1 MDALHGL
8 RVLVAGEDPKTLDAA
23 RSGLAAEGAQ
33 AQICEADPLAVLAAV
48 TSAPPDVVL
57 ALDASEERLRAGLDP
72 LGLELGPPVVPVL
85 DVVGPRDPFDAIA
98 ARRLSAVVQLH
109 ALRERAAE
117 LEGVIAAQAVSRRR
131 ENAAAQLDG
140 LRRLALAAEYRDD
153 NTHEHTQRV
162 GHLAALLA
170 RGAGLGDRMVR
181 LVREAAPLHDLGKI
195 AIPDEILDKPTTL
208 TDPEWQAIGE
218 HPRIGQVILEQ
229 ASGLREAIPVVLH
242 HHERFNGGGYPHGL
256 RGSEIPLGARIVA
269 VADAY
274 HAMVHDRPYSSALA
288 HEAALAELR
297 ANAGTQFDPMVVD
310 VFCTVYAESVPP
322 DGLEEIY
329 RLHERATGG
338 LPHLDAAAALHGH
351 KPAGN
356 GRRRRERQASG

>member
-1 MDALHGL
+1 MDALLGL

-33 AQICEADPLAVLAAV
+33 AQVCEADPLAVVAAV

-57 ALDASEERLRAGLDP
+57 ALDGSEERLRAGLDP

-109 ALRERAAE
+109 ALRERAGE

-131 ENAAAQLDG
+131 ENEAAQLDG

-195 AIPDEILDKPTTL
+195 AIPDSILLKPGRLSDEEYEVVKTHAL
-208 TDPEWQAIGE
+208 LGARVLAGAESELLEVAE
-218 HPRIGQVILEQ
+218 RIV
-229 ASGLREAIPVVLH
+229 RH
-242 HHERFNGGGYPHGL
+242 HHERWDGAGYPDGL
-256 RGSEIPLGARIVA
+256 EGEDIPVVARITA
-269 VADAY
+269 VADVFDVL
-274 HAMVHDRPYSSALA
+274 VHERPYKDSWSV
-288 HEAALAELR
+288 EAAAEEIR
-297 ANAGTQFDPMVVD
+297 KGAGTQFDPAVVE
-310 VFCTVYAESVPP
+310 VF
-322 DGLEEIY
+322 
-329 RLHERATGG
+329 
-338 LPHLDAAAALHGH
+338 DALG
-351 KPAGN
+351 PAGWQS
-356 GRRRRERQASG
+356 EAQPV

>member
-33 AQICEADPLAVLAAV
+33 AQVCEADPLAVVAAV
-48 TSAPPDVVL
+48 TSAPPDAVL
-57 ALDASEERLRAGLDP
+57 ALDGSEERLRAGLDP
-72 LGLELGPPVVPVL
+72 LGLELGPPVIPVL

-109 ALRERAAE
+109 ALRDRAGE

-131 ENAAAQLDG
+131 ENEAAQLDG

-195 AIPDEILDKPTTL
+195 AIPDSILLKPGRLSDEEYEVVKTHAL
-208 TDPEWQAIGE
+208 LGARVLAGAESELLEVAE
-218 HPRIGQVILEQ
+218 RIV
-229 ASGLREAIPVVLH
+229 RH
-242 HHERFNGGGYPHGL
+242 HHERWDGAGYPDGL
-256 RGSEIPLGARIVA
+256 EGEDIPVVARITA
-269 VADAY
+269 VADVFDVL
-274 HAMVHDRPYSSALA
+274 VHERPYKDSWSV
-288 HEAALAELR
+288 EAAAEEIR
-297 ANAGTQFDPMVVD
+297 KGAGTQFDPAIVE
-310 VFCTVYAESVPP
+310 VF
-322 DGLEEIY
+322 
-329 RLHERATGG
+329 
-338 LPHLDAAAALHGH
+338 DALG
-351 KPAGN
+351 PAGWQS
-356 GRRRRERQASG
+356 EAQPV

>member
-1 MDALHGL
+1 MDALLGL
-8 RVLVAGEDPKTLDAA
+8 RVLVAGEDPKRIDAA

-33 AQICEADPLAVLAAV
+33 AQVCEADPLAVLAAV

-57 ALDASEERLRAGLDP
+57 ALDDSEERLRGGLDP

-85 DVVGPRDPFDAIA
+85 DVVGPRDPFDAVA

-109 ALRERAAE
+109 ALRERAGE

-131 ENAAAQLDG
+131 EHEAAQLDG

-195 AIPDEILDKPTTL
+195 AIPDSILLKPGRLSDEEYEVVKTHAL
-208 TDPEWQAIGE
+208 LGARVLAGAESELLEVAE
-218 HPRIGQVILEQ
+218 RIV
-229 ASGLREAIPVVLH
+229 RH
-242 HHERFNGGGYPHGL
+242 HHERWDGAGYPDALEG
-256 RGSEIPLGARIVA
+256 EDIPVVARITA
-269 VADAY
+269 VADVFDVL
-274 HAMVHDRPYSSALA
+274 VHERPYKDSWSV
-288 HEAALAELR
+288 EAAAEEIR
-297 ANAGTQFDPMVVD
+297 KGAGTQFDPAVVE
-310 VFCTVYAESVPP
+310 VFDELGP
-322 DGLEEIY
+322 
-329 RLHERATGG
+329 TGWQSEAQ
-338 LPHLDAAAALHGH
+338 PV
-351 KPAGN
+351 
-356 GRRRRERQASG
+356 